1 MSEFRYGVAVE
12 RWSEGEAA
20 ALSER
25 AAQCGLDAREVRAI
39 FARMGAG
46 DRAVEVDLRI
56 RQVRPDVPLE
66 SLEHRFMVMTLRAAG
81 GELQRRID
89 EHFGGFDRI
98 CGNEHDVGPQDAC
111 FAFSMVELAKEAGD
125 RSAYGEVPDDFEPP
139 SWDRARVRVWMAWEL
154 GRDLQQGDDWA
165 SGAWV
170 PNRPGLWVNLVP
182 AADVPMLGERRTLSL
197 GEMREP
203 WELAMADGRVLAVGE
218 GSTEVVSH
226 EVEADGPGWR
236 SVPLAP
242 RGPRDEGDEDDD
254 GREEGVAETAV
265 SVSAD
270 GQRAYVTGGRN
281 AGGLD
286 LTTSAERRWVGTWPG
301 SMCMTLREDCEGR
314 LLEVVECDEEP
325 PAGEPEGG
333 ALWERDR
340 ETGARARLIWRGKA
354 TTHKPALARRAP
366 VMAVAL
372 AEAGRASRALI
383 VERGQV
389 VRELGDLG
397 AAVRSIALSDGGDVL
412 YALMADDA
420 ERNRLEAWDVATGER
435 RWSAPLVVMTHH
447 VRELCALPGDGAVA
461 IADAHRVALFH
472 LGRRCE
478 VYVASLGAG
487 LRGLTV
493 SAEGDHLLVAWKM
506 TREVH
511 VWPLTA
517 PHRAAED
524 A

>member
-1 MSEFRYGVAVE
+1 MSEYRYQVVVE
-12 RWSEGEAA
+12 RWSEGEAE

-25 AAQCGLDAREVRAI
+25 AAQCGLDARGVRAI
-39 FARMGAG
+39 LARMGVL
-46 DRAVEVDLRI
+46 DRAVEVDLCI
-56 RQVRPDVPLE
+56 RQVKPDVPLE
-66 SLEHRFMVMTLRAAG
+66 SIEHRFMVMTLRAAG

-89 EHFGGFDRI
+89 EHLGGFDRI
-98 CGNEHDVGPQDAC
+98 VSNEHDVGPQDAC
-111 FAFSMVELAKEAGD
+111 FAFSMIELGKEVGD
-125 RSAYGEVPDDFEPP
+125 PYAYYPLGEVPDDFKPP

-154 GRDLQQGDDWA
+154 GRELRNVDNWG

-182 AADVPMLGERRTLSL
+182 AADLPMLGDHRTLHL

-203 WELAMADGRVLAVGE
+203 WSLAMADGRVLAVGE
-218 GSTEVVSH
+218 GGTEVVCH
-226 EVEADGPGWR
+226 AVEASEAGWR

-242 RGPRDEGDEDDD
+242 SDD
-254 GREEGVAETAV
+254 EEGCVAETAV

-281 AGGLD
+281 AGRLD

-301 SMCMTLREDCEGR
+301 SMCMTLREDGEGR

-340 ETGARARLIWRGKA
+340 ATGARARLIWRGKA
-354 TTHKPALARRAP
+354 WAKLPAAARRAP
-366 VMAVAL
+366 VVAVVL
-372 AEAGRASRALI
+372 GEPGRASRALI

-397 AAVRSIALSDGGDVL
+397 AAVQSIALSDGGDVL

-420 ERNRLEAWDVATGER
+420 QRSRLEAWDVATGER

-447 VRELCALPGDGAVA
+447 ARELCALPGDGAVA

-478 VYVASLGAG
+478 VYVADLGER

-493 SAEGDHLLVAWKM
+493 SAEGDHLLVAG
-506 TREVH
+506 THQPRVQ
-511 VWPLTA
+511 VWSLTMS
-517 PHRAAED
+517 HRAQEGA
-524 A
+524 